1 MSTRLF
7 PIREKETELA
17 AYLATVRCFLDVSRA
32 YLAIRDSAGLELK
45 HSREG
50 RGYLSGMFALPS
62 SGGRRHPFSPLQK
75 QR

>member
-7 PIREKETELA
+7 PIREKEAELA

-50 RGYLSGMFALPS
+50 RGYLSGIFALPS
-62 SGGRRHPFSPLQK
+62 SGGRHPFSPLQK